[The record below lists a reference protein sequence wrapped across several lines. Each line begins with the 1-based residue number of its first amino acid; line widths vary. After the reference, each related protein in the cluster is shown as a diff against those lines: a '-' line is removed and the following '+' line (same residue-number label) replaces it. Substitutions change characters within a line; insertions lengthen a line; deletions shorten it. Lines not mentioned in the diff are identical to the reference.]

1 MKRNLSAMGRYSS
14 PLLFH
19 YRQVS
24 LCTLPFHIVC
34 LSCFIV
40 ISETFP
46 LHYEMYREVK
56 DLFLLKKAW
65 ENMAQFKYVIA
76 KFVSNEKML
85 IVLTKQIFLPSV

>member
-1 MKRNLSAMGRYSS
+1 
-14 PLLFH
+14 
-19 YRQVS
+19 
-24 LCTLPFHIVC
+24 
-34 LSCFIV
+34 
-40 ISETFP
+40 
-46 LHYEMYREVK
+46 MYREVK